1 MRAALSPAP
10 VEAVTDPARKP
21 PQPATVASSVYER
34 LRDDLLTGSIE
45 PGFKL
50 RIDVICERY
59 GAGNTPVREALS
71 RLAAEG
77 LVERHDQRG
86 FTAAPLHLDE
96 LEALTRTR
104 CDIDQMAL
112 KDAMAHSSTQW
123 EEQIV
128 LALHRLSRT
137 PRSAQDDA
145 YVPNRE
151 WERLHREFHRS
162 LIANCRSRWLKQFSE
177 ELADQ
182 AYRYRQCS
190 IRNAY
195 GVRDVHAEH
204 AAVAEAVLK
213 GDVERAVSL
222 LTQHYWRTAEFIQET
237 VGRDGGGAS

>member
-1 MRAALSPAP
+1 MSPSLPETAATAATDARTPA
-10 VEAVTDPARKP
+10 V
-21 PQPATVASSVYER
+21 TVASSVYER
-34 LRDDLLTGSIE
+34 LRDDLLTGGIE
-45 PGFKL
+45 PGVKL
-50 RIDVICERY
+50 RIETICERY
-59 GAGNTPVREALS
+59 AAGNTPVREALS

-86 FTAAPLHLDE
+86 FTAAPVDLDE
-96 LEALTRTR
+96 LDALTRTR
-104 CDIDQMAL
+104 ADIDQMAL
-112 KDAMAHSSTQW
+112 KDAMAHPSTQW

-137 PRSAQDDA
+137 PRSAQDDT

-162 LIANCRSRWLKQFSE
+162 LIANCRSRWLRQFSE

-204 AAVAEAVLK
+204 AAVAEAVLA

-222 LTQHYWRTAEFIQET
+222 LTRHYWQTAEFIQEAA
-237 VGRDGGGAS
+237 GRDD

>member
-1 MRAALSPAP
+1 MSPLP
-10 VEAVTDPARKP
+10 SESVVSDPAKTP
-21 PQPATVASSVYER
+21 AATVASSVYER
-34 LRDDLLTGSIE
+34 LRDDLLNGGIE
-45 PGFKL
+45 PGLKL
-50 RIDVICERY
+50 RIEAICERY
-59 GAGNTPVREALS
+59 AAGNTPVREALS

-86 FTAAPLHLDE
+86 FTAASLNLDE

-104 CDIDQMAL
+104 ADIDVMAL
-112 KDAMAHSSTQW
+112 KDAMAHPSTQW

-162 LIANCRSRWLKQFSE
+162 LIANCRSRWLRQFSE

-204 AAVAEAVLK
+204 AAVAQAVLA

-222 LTQHYWRTAEFIQET
+222 LTRHYWQTAEFIQA
-237 VGRDGGGAS
+237 VAGGEKGAV